1 MSLANSLAARDVQ
14 SLVHPFT
21 NALRHKESG
30 PLVIDRGEGVYV
42 FDDEGRRYIEGMAG
56 LWCVSLGFS
65 EPRLVAAAKAQMER
79 LPYYH
84 QFNSK
89 SHAPGIE
96 LAARLLELAPVPMA
110 RVLFSNSGS
119 EANDTQV
126 KLVRYYHHAIGK
138 PEKVK
143 IIARQ
148 RGYHGVTM
156 AAASLTGLPFVH
168 ENFGLPIEGV
178 LHTDC
183 PHHYRY
189 AEPGESEEEFASRLA
204 ENLER
209 LILAEGPETVGAFIA
224 EPVMGAGG
232 VLTPPK
238 TYFEKVQAV
247 LKKYDVLFIA
257 DEVICGFGRTGH
269 MFGCE
274 TYGLR
279 PDLITV
285 AKALSSAYLPISA
298 VLISQKIFDAME
310 RASETSMMFGH
321 GYTYTGHPVA
331 AAVALETLRIYEE
344 RDIIGHVQAVSPRFR
359 ERVHAFADH
368 PLVGHTR
375 AVGLVGALELMADR
389 EKRTPFDPKLQVGQR
404 VAAKA
409 QERGLIIRAIQDN
422 VAFSPPLIITD
433 EQIDRMFDI
442 TRESMD
448 EVAAELAR
456 TARGDVA

>member
-232 VLTPPK
+232 VLTPPA

-257 DEVICGFGRTGH
+257 DEVICGFGRTGT

-368 PLVGHTR
+368 PLVGQTR

-389 EKRTPFDPKLQVGQR
+389 ERRTPFDPKLQVGQR

-422 VAFSPPLIITD
+422 VAFSPPLIITED
-433 EQIDRMFDI
+433 QIDKMFDI

-456 TARGDVA
+456 EARGDVA